1 MTPAVRNT
9 RDALL
14 GVAFFFAAQA
24 LVSDASPATREN
36 HMIETAPHTAPVAT
50 TLPRHEESLADLL
63 ELVGVEVNPEIIAD
77 WSDWKQQ
84 KAEDWAASVLL
95 RKSAGTAP
103 LPKPGF
109 LSAYVTSDG
118 GARP

>member
-1 MTPAVRNT
+1 MTPTVRNT

-24 LVSDASPATREN
+24 LVSDAPPATEEN
-36 HMIETAPHTAPVAT
+36 HMLTESHTVPVAT
-50 TLPRHEESLADLL
+50 TLPRSEESLSDLL
-63 ELVGVEVNPEIIAD
+63 ALVGVEVTADEISD

-84 KAEDWAASVLL
+84 KAEDWAGSMLM